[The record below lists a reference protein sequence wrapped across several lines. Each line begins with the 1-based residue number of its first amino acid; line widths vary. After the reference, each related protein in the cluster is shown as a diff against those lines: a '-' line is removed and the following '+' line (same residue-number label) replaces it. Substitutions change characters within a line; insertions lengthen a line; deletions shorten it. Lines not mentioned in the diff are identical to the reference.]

1 MAQSGRIQE
10 SSENKVLEICAR
22 FNKRASLPLPVPNQV
37 KVEISADVPQ
47 EQKYKMYKQLK
58 PLLYP

>member
-10 SSENKVLEICAR
+10 SSEKKVLEICAR